1 MMEHAA
7 VCVAIIWF
15 FREEVLD
22 HQMAVGVNFTFQIA
36 SQSHDPQTHKLVWL
50 DNLIFLSLDFHLQ
63 LSMLLDCCYWID
75 MLIKHR
81 R

>member
-22 HQMAVGVNFTFQIA
+22 HQMAVGVDFTFQIA
-36 SQSHDPQTHKLVWL
+36 SQSHDPQTHKLTNSFGL
-50 DNLIFLSLDFHLQ
+50 TILSFF
-63 LSMLLDCCYWID
+63 
-75 MLIKHR
+75 R
-81 R
+81 